1 MNDSDSLNSPVNV
14 LDSLNSPVNVLDSL
28 NSPVNVQCFRFIEL
42 TCECFRFIEL
52 TCECCSVMKGGRLS
66 PDLASECAAVHID
79 NIKTQDLV
87 TESGKLV
94 FLIKLVDR
102 LKTEGHRCLIFSQ
115 SLKVLDIITKIL
127 DERVGPS
134 YCSLMTI
141 VKSC

>member
-1 MNDSDSLNSPVNV
+1 
-14 LDSLNSPVNVLDSL
+14 
-28 NSPVNVQCFRFIEL
+28 
-42 TCECFRFIEL
+42 
-52 TCECCSVMKGGRLS
+52 MKGGRLS

-115 SLKVLDIITKIL
+115 SLKGHSIIRLDGSIRQLPEREKIIEKFTNDTSINVFL
-127 DERVGPS
+127 LTTQVS
-134 YCSLMTI
+134 
-141 VKSC
+141 